1 MVGNTTKIRSYTMFL
16 VDQAYGVNNR
26 LPFRPSAYYRNIS
39 YGTTHHDARNLSA
52 DSITSYRP
60 SMMVDLD
67 NALVKRFQNKLG
79 DHSSFGA
86 TLTAELN
93 STVGTVAGIVLRAV
107 KAARQIR
114 KLDFAGAASTL
125 GIPYRERTITKTRFR
140 KRLKPLQK
148 GESVTGGAVIS
159 RRRVFTLPTGRE
171 VTKTLANGWLLYSYG
186 IKPLVGDIYNAIETI
201 TRPLEYKELVT
212 ASATISKPE
221 SEMTTEIYRGDLYY
235 YSRQLECTLKGK
247 TGAFVTVGN
256 PNFRILSQMG
266 LTNPA
271 QWVIEA
277 IPFSFVVDW
286 FSNLSEVIGSF
297 SAYEGLVIED
307 PWTSYKHIFNL
318 KFVVI
323 NPYENYVS
331 NPSGMTLTRNLRLP
345 EVKLVFKYERFEPQR
360 ALNAIS
366 LLLGILPKK

>member
-1 MVGNTTKIRSYTMFL
+1 MVGSTTKIRSNTMFL
-16 VDQAYGVNNR
+16 VDKAYGNNNR
-26 LPFRPSAYYRNIS
+26 PPYRPSSYYRKIS
-39 YGTTHHDARNLSA
+39 YGTTHHSAKNLSA
-52 DSITSYRP
+52 ESVTSARP
-60 SMMVDLD
+60 SMQVELD
-67 NALVKRFQNKLG
+67 NALVKQFQNKLG

-125 GIPYRERTITKTRFR
+125 GLPYRERTITKTRFR
-140 KRLKPLQK
+140 KRRKPLQK
-148 GESVTGGAVIS
+148 GEGLTGGAVVS

-186 IKPLVGDIYNAIETI
+186 VKPLMGDIYNAVETI
-201 TRPLEYKELVT
+201 TRPLEYKEKVT
-212 ASATISKPE
+212 ASASVSRPE
-221 SEMTTEIYRGDLYY
+221 SEMTTEIYRGELYY
-235 YSRQLECTLKGK
+235 YHRQLECTLKGK
-247 TGAFVTVGN
+247 TGALITVGN
-256 PNFRILSQMG
+256 PNHRILSQMG
-266 LTNPA
+266 LTNPV

-297 SAYEGLVIED
+297 SAYEGLIIED
-307 PWTSYKHIFNL
+307 PWTSYLHSFNL

-323 NPYENYVS
+323 NPYDNYVS
-331 NPSGMTLTRNLRLP
+331 NPSGVTLIRNLKLP
-345 EVKLVFKYERFEPQR
+345 EVRLVFKYERFEPQR

-366 LLLGILPKK
+366 LLIGILPTR